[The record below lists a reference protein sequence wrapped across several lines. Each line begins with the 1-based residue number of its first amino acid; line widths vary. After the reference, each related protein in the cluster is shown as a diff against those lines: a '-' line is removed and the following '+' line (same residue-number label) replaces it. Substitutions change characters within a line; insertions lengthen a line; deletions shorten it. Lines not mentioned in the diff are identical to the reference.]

1 MFDNKYQQTAK
12 RIVHTVDLESREAL
26 FVAYFPVA
34 GVITINGDSV
44 TRAQGDEGMDGQ
56 TVFLRRIDKKLFTI
70 DTLSLSKL
78 FI

>member
-1 MFDNKYQQTAK
+1 MSDNSNQQTAK
-12 RIVHTVDLESREAL
+12 RTVHTIDLASGEEL
-26 FVAYFPVA
+26 FISYFPA
-34 GVITINGDSV
+34 ASFFTINGDSV
-44 TRAQGDEGMDGQ
+44 TQAQAHEGMDGQ